1 MGKKR
6 GLGAKAKKKKMC
18 NNRRAKKTR
27 RVKKLL
33 QAANAAKT
41 PKEKKASVKQSV
53 QGPTKARSFG
63 QYVPGQYRAAWLAYI
78 RDMKQHYGC
87 DYKTANVWWNESDER
102 AELLREM
109 PLSGLRRRRFI

>member
-1 MGKKR
+1 MEPR
-6 GLGAKAKKKKMC
+6 PKKKKMC

-109 PLSGLRRRRFI
+109 PLSELRRRRFI